1 VSSEMLSHTGLSNIH
16 FGILGTL
23 EVQIGAVPCP
33 LGPFKQRVVLAL
45 LLCNANSIVP
55 VDLLAEALWGD
66 DLPRTAYKN
75 LQVYISTLR
84 RILFSGN
91 GQARL
96 AYRIRG
102 YQIELNTSELDAM
115 LFGEL
120 AQQGRMALRDG
131 AVASAA
137 RTLEAALAMWRDDA
151 LMDLRGVPAIEAEAV
166 RLENRRLSVY
176 EDWFEA
182 ELDIGNHAHVL
193 DTIEDMVRRHP
204 MRERLRTAQF
214 VALSRCGR
222 RAEALAEYEELR
234 QLLARELG
242 LRPSPA
248 LARLYQAIL
257 ADDPSLDAS
266 RGTSGPARLFA
277 DTTAHLNQLTRD
289 LADFTGRERLTGQL
303 TGQLAS
309 AVQSQSRQVRVTV
322 ISGPPGVGKT
332 ALAVHVGHLLMK
344 ERADGQILVR
354 QRSASGRPRPPV
366 EILGELLRSFGL
378 GSRLPRGLEER
389 AALYRSWLAER
400 KMLII
405 LDDAS
410 DESQVRPLLPG
421 AGETEVLVTSRR
433 HLGGLE
439 AANHVTLEPFEV
451 AEAVALLAK
460 VAGDDRVRQSPDAAE
475 RIAVACGMMPLAI
488 RISGAKLNAE
498 PRTTLAD
505 LAARL
510 EDERYLLD
518 ELSVGDLTIR
528 ACAAE
533 YEREL
538 AGRDAGSFLRLGMLP
553 ASHFTVD
560 DFAGVLNGSG
570 HDAAGVLDRLVAANV
585 VSNLTQPDGGG
596 QRVFS
601 IPRWLRLYAR
611 ERLHASS

>member
-1 VSSEMLSHTGLSNIH
+1 MH
-16 FGILGTL
+16 FGVLGTL
-23 EVQIGAVPCP
+23 EARIGPAPCP

-102 YQIELNTSELDAM
+102 YQIELGTGELDVL
-115 LFGEL
+115 LFNDL
-120 AQQGRMALRDG
+120 AHQGRMALRDG

-137 RTLEAALAMWRDDA
+137 RTLEAALAMWRSDA

-182 ELDIGNHAHVL
+182 ELAIGNHAHVL

-214 VALSRCGR
+214 VALNRCGR

-234 QLLARELG
+234 QLLSRELG
-242 LRPSPA
+242 LQPSPA

-257 ADDPSLDAS
+257 ADDPVLDAPQ
-266 RGTSGPARLFA
+266 GASGPVRLFA

-289 LADFTGRERLTGQL
+289 LADFTGREEVTARLV
-303 TGQLAS
+303 S
-309 AVQSQSRQVRVTV
+309 AVQAQSLQVTV

-332 ALAVHVGHLLMK
+332 ALAVHVGHQLMTK
-344 ERADGQILVR
+344 RADGQILVR
-354 QRSASGRPRPPV
+354 LRSATGEPRPASAV
-366 EILGELLRSFGL
+366 LGELLRSFGL
-378 GSRLPRGLEER
+378 GSRLPRSLEER

-405 LDDAS
+405 LDDAH
-410 DESQVRPLLPG
+410 DEAQVRPLLPG
-421 AGETEVLVTSRR
+421 SGECDVLVTSRR

-439 AANHVTLEPFEV
+439 AADHITLRPFDVT
-451 AEAVALLAK
+451 EAVALLAK
-460 VAGDDRVRQSPDAAE
+460 VAGDDRVRQSPRDAE
-475 RIAVACGMMPLAI
+475 RIAIACAMMPLAI
-488 RISGAKLNAE
+488 RISGAKLKAE

-538 AGRDAGSFLRLGMLP
+538 AGRDTASFLRLGTLP
-553 ASHFTVD
+553 ATGFTLD
-560 DFAGVLNGSG
+560 DFAAVLNGSG
-570 HDAAGVLDRLVAANV
+570 HEAEAVLSRLVAANV
-585 VSNLTQPDGGG
+585 VSSMAPASADG
-596 QRVFS
+596 QRAFS

>member
-1 VSSEMLSHTGLSNIH
+1 VSTEIFHRTVSNIH
-16 FGILGTL
+16 FGVLGTL
-23 EVQIGAVPCP
+23 EVRIGDVPCQ

-66 DLPRTAYKN
+66 ELPRTAYKN

-91 GQARL
+91 GQSRL

-102 YQIELNTSELDAM
+102 YQIELSTSELDAL
-115 LFGEL
+115 LFGDL
-120 AQQGRMALRDG
+120 AHQGRMALRDG

-137 RTLEAALAMWRDDA
+137 RTLEAALAMWRGDA
-151 LMDLRGVPAIEAEAV
+151 LMDLRGVPAVEAEAV

-182 ELDIGNHAHVL
+182 ELAIGNHAHVL
-193 DTIEDMVRRHP
+193 DSIEDLVRRHP
-204 MRERLRTAQF
+204 MRERLRISQF
-214 VALSRCGR
+214 VALNRCGR
-222 RAEALAEYEELR
+222 RAEALAEYDELR

-257 ADDPSLDAS
+257 ADDPSLDAP
-266 RGTSGPARLFA
+266 RGSAGQTRLFA

-289 LADFTGRERLTGQL
+289 LEDFTGREELTSQL
-303 TGQLAS
+303 VE
-309 AVQSQSRQVRVTV
+309 AVQGQSHPGRVTV
-322 ISGPPGVGKT
+322 LSGPPGVGKT

-354 QRSASGRPRPPV
+354 LRSAAGRPRPAG

-405 LDDAS
+405 LDGAK

-421 AGETEVLVTSRR
+421 AGECDVLVTSRR

-439 AANHVTLEPFEV
+439 AAHHVRLDPFET

-460 VAGDDRVRQSPDAAE
+460 IAGRDRVRQAPEAAE
-475 RIAVACGMMPLAI
+475 RIALACGMMPLAI
-488 RISGAKLNAE
+488 RISGARLNAE
-498 PRTTLAD
+498 ARITLAD

-510 EDERYLLD
+510 EDERHLLD

-538 AGRDAGSFLRLGMLP
+538 AGRDATPFLRLGLLT
-553 ASHFTVD
+553 ADRFTTE
-560 DFAGVLNGSG
+560 DFAAVLNGSAP
-570 HDAAGVLDRLVAANV
+570 DAEVLLDRLVAANV
-585 VSNLTQPDGGG
+585 ISNMTPPGGNG
-596 QRVFS
+596 HRVFS
-601 IPRWLRLYAR
+601 IPYWLRLYAR
-611 ERLHASS
+611 ERIRATS

>member
-1 VSSEMLSHTGLSNIH
+1 METSHHAGLSKHH
-16 FGILGTL
+16 FGVLGPL
-23 EVQIGAVPCP
+23 EAHIGDVACP

-66 DLPRTAYKN
+66 ELPRTAYKN
-75 LQVYISTLR
+75 LQVYVSTLR
-84 RILFSGN
+84 RILFCGN

-96 AYRIRG
+96 THRIHG
-102 YQIELNTSELDAM
+102 YQIELNTGELDAL

-120 AQQGRMALRDG
+120 AHQGRMALRDG

-137 RTLEAALAMWRDDA
+137 HTLEAALAMWRGDA
-151 LMDLRGVPAIEAEAV
+151 LMDLRGVPVIQAEAV

-182 ELDIGNHAHVL
+182 ELAIGNHAHVL

-204 MRERLRTAQF
+204 MRERLRISQF
-214 VALSRCGR
+214 VALNRCGR
-222 RAEALAEYEELR
+222 RAEALAEYDELR

-242 LRPSPA
+242 LQPSPA

-257 ADDPSLDAS
+257 SDDPVLDAPP
-266 RGTSGPARLFA
+266 GATGPARLFA

-289 LADFTGRERLTGQL
+289 LEDFTGRDRLTGQL
-303 TGQLAS
+303 VS
-309 AVQSQSRQVRVTV
+309 AVQAESRQVRVTV
-322 ISGPPGVGKT
+322 LSGSPGVGKT
-332 ALAVHVGHLLMK
+332 ALAVHVGHLLMR
-344 ERADGQILVR
+344 ECADGQILVR
-354 QRSASGRPRPPV
+354 LRSAAGRPRPPG

-405 LDDAS
+405 LDGAR

-421 AGETEVLVTSRR
+421 AGESDVLVTSRR

-439 AANHVTLEPFEV
+439 AARHVTLGPFEV
-451 AEAVALLAK
+451 PEAVALLAK
-460 VAGDDRVRQSPDAAE
+460 IAGHDRVRRSPDAAE
-475 RIAVACGMMPLAI
+475 RIAIACGMVPLAI
-488 RISGAKLNAE
+488 RISGARLSAE
-498 PRTTLAD
+498 PRMTLAE

-510 EDERYLLD
+510 EEERYLLD
-518 ELSVGDLTIR
+518 DLSVGDLAIR
-528 ACAAE
+528 TCAAE
-533 YEREL
+533 YEGEL
-538 AGRDAGSFLRLGMLP
+538 AGRDTDSFLRLGMLP
-553 ASHFTVD
+553 ADQFTTD
-560 DFAGVLNGSG
+560 DFRAVLNGS
-570 HDAAGVLDRLVAANV
+570 APEAEALLDRLVAANV
-585 VSNLTQPDGGG
+585 VSNTTPPDGGG

-601 IPRWLRLYAR
+601 IPFWLRLYAR
-611 ERLHASS
+611 ERLQTSS

>member
-1 VSSEMLSHTGLSNIH
+1 MH
-16 FGILGTL
+16 FGVLGTL
-23 EVQIGAVPCP
+23 EARIGAAPCP

-102 YQIELNTSELDAM
+102 YQIELSTSELDAL
-115 LFGEL
+115 LFNDL
-120 AQQGRMALRDG
+120 AHQGRMALRDG

-137 RTLEAALAMWRDDA
+137 RTLEAALAMWRSDA

-182 ELDIGNHAHVL
+182 ELAIGNHAHVL
-193 DTIEDMVRRHP
+193 DAIEDMVRRHP

-214 VALSRCGR
+214 VALNRCGR

-234 QLLARELG
+234 QLLSRELG
-242 LRPSPA
+242 LQPSPA

-257 ADDPSLDAS
+257 ADDPVLDAPQ
-266 RGTSGPARLFA
+266 GTSGPVRLFA
-277 DTTAHLNQLTRD
+277 ETTAHLNQLTRD
-289 LADFTGRERLTGQL
+289 LADFTGREEVTARLV
-303 TGQLAS
+303 S
-309 AVQSQSRQVRVTV
+309 AVQAQSRQVQVTV

-332 ALAVHVGHLLMK
+332 ALAVHVGHQLMTK
-344 ERADGQILVR
+344 RADGQILVR
-354 QRSASGRPRPPV
+354 LRSATGEPRHASAV
-366 EILGELLRSFGL
+366 LGELLRSFGL
-378 GSRLPRGLEER
+378 GSRLPRSLEER

-405 LDDAS
+405 LDDAH
-410 DESQVRPLLPG
+410 DEAQVRPLLPG
-421 AGETEVLVTSRR
+421 TGECDVLVTSRR

-439 AANHVTLEPFEV
+439 AADHVTLRPFDV
-451 AEAVALLAK
+451 LEAVALLAK
-460 VAGDDRVRQSPDAAE
+460 VTGDDRVRQSPQDAE
-475 RIAVACGMMPLAI
+475 RIAIACAMMPLAI
-488 RISGAKLNAE
+488 RISGAKLKAE
-498 PRTTLAD
+498 PRATLDD
-505 LAARL
+505 LATRL

-538 AGRDAGSFLRLGMLP
+538 AGRDTASFLRLGSLS
-553 ASHFTVD
+553 ATRFTLD
-560 DFAGVLNGSG
+560 DFAAVLNGSG
-570 HDAAGVLDRLVAANV
+570 HEAEAVLSRLVAANV
-585 VSNLTQPDGGG
+585 VSSTPPAGAGG
-596 QRVFS
+596 QRAFS

>member
-1 VSSEMLSHTGLSNIH
+1 VSSEILHRTGLSDIH
-16 FGILGTL
+16 FGVLGPL
-23 EVQIGAVPCP
+23 EVQIGAAPCP

-55 VDLLAEALWGD
+55 VELLAEALWGD

-102 YQIELNTSELDAM
+102 YQIELNTSELDAL
-115 LFGEL
+115 LFNDL
-120 AQQGRMALRDG
+120 AHQGRMALRDG

-137 RTLEAALAMWRDDA
+137 RTLEAALAMWRGDA

-176 EDWFEA
+176 EDWVEA
-182 ELDIGNHAHVL
+182 ELAIGNHAHVL
-193 DTIEDMVRRHP
+193 DAIEDMVRRHP

-214 VALSRCGR
+214 VALNRCGR

-234 QLLARELG
+234 QLLSRELG
-242 LRPSPA
+242 LQPSPA
-248 LARLYQAIL
+248 MARLYQAIL
-257 ADDPSLDAS
+257 GDDPVLDAP
-266 RGTSGPARLFA
+266 GTSGPVRLFA
-277 DTTAHLNQLTRD
+277 DTTAHLSQLTRD
-289 LADFTGRERLTGQL
+289 LADFTGREEFTGRLV
-303 TGQLAS
+303 S
-309 AVQSQSRQVRVTV
+309 AVQAESRQVQVTV

-332 ALAVHVGHLLMK
+332 ALAVHAGHLLMT

-354 QRSASGRPRPPV
+354 LRSASGLPRPASG
-366 EILGELLRSFGL
+366 ILGELLRSFGL

-405 LDDAS
+405 LDDAV
-410 DESQVRPLLPG
+410 DEAQVRPLLPG
-421 AGETEVLVTSRR
+421 TGECDVLVSSRR

-439 AANHVTLEPFEV
+439 AADHVTLQPFEV

-460 VAGDDRVRQSPDAAE
+460 VAGGDRVRQSPEAAE

-488 RISGAKLNAE
+488 RIIGAKLNAE
-498 PRTTLAD
+498 PRATLAD

-538 AGRDAGSFLRLGMLP
+538 AGRDTASFLRLGMLP
-553 ASHFTVD
+553 ASRFTLD
-560 DFAGVLNGSG
+560 DFAAALNGSG
-570 HDAAGVLDRLVAANV
+570 HEAEAVLDRLVAANV
-585 VSNLTQPDGGG
+585 VSNMTPADADG
-596 QRVFS
+596 QQVFS
-601 IPRWLRLYAR
+601 IPRWLQLYAR
-611 ERLHASS
+611 ERLRASS